1 MKSEEVEERRTYPT
15 PGIMSQTNA
24 VQVKI
29 HALLPERARVSD
41 RLEEDGRS
49 CSMKSKVR
57 VALHASST
65 GYERPHEPVATP
77 DAVEAER

>member
-29 HALLPERARVSD
+29 HALLPERARVSE
-41 RLEEDGRS
+41 RLEGDGRS
-49 CSMKSKVR
+49 CSTRSKVPL
-57 VALHASST
+57 ALHASST
-65 GYERPHEPVATP
+65 GYERRTSP
-77 DAVEAER
+77 